1 MNGRNI
7 PKSVTARLPVY
18 LHFLKS
24 LKTSENRTIS
34 SSTIARALGL
44 GEVQVRKDLALVSG
58 TGRPKIGYYLSEL
71 IPSLE
76 ETLGSGNP
84 TNAVIAGAGK
94 LGRALLS
101 YDGFAE
107 YGLNVM
113 AAFDKDGECP
123 CDEGKLIYPICGL
136 KDYCIKNNVKIGII
150 TVPEKEAQDVCDLFV
165 ESGADA
171 IWNFAPVRLEVPAT
185 VSVKNEN
192 MAASLAVLSAG
203 LSV

>member
-7 PKSVTARLPVY
+7 PKSVTARLPIY

-24 LKTSENRTIS
+24 LKADENRTIS

-76 ETLGSGNP
+76 ETLGSGTP

-94 LGRALLS
+94 LGNALLS

-107 YGLNVM
+107 YGLNVI
-113 AAFDKDGECP
+113 AAFDKEGGVSSDGRV
-123 CDEGKLIYPICGL
+123 IYPICDM

-150 TVPEKEAQDVCDLFV
+150 TVPEQEAQDVCDIFV
-165 ESGADA
+165 ESGANA
-171 IWNFAPVRLEVPAT
+171 IWNFAPIRLEVPDT
-185 VSVKNEN
+185 VRVKNEN